1 MSWDSEERRQFVR
14 VRCPCKITSPGHQ
27 KHTIFTQTENISAG
41 GVRLITE
48 ERLKPSSIIDLDIHI
63 KNGEFI
69 SCKGKV
75 LWVFARK
82 ATSDIGP
89 VVFDTGIEFYHIK
102 DKEARAI
109 MDLVVSIASGKK

>member
-14 VRCPCKITSPGHQ
+14 VRCPCKITSTGHQ

-48 ERLKPSSIIDLDIHI
+48 ERLTPSSIIDLDIHI
-63 KNGEFI
+63 RNGDFI
-69 SCKGKV
+69 SCKGKI

-82 ATSDIGP
+82 VSDIGP
-89 VVFDTGIEFYHIK
+89 VVFDTGIEFYHIT
-102 DKEARAI
+102 DKEAQAI
-109 MDLVVSIASGKK
+109 VDLVVSIASGKK